1 MELRR
6 NGHVVEQAIAYYKE
20 ALLVTPAHQT
30 TLYNLGIAYEV
41 QGKRQEAY
49 DTYIKVLEG
58 NSLHVGA
65 NLNAGNLLM
74 HAGMYNLSLAFH
86 KPALR
91 GYAELGGHDPWWQI
105 GLLNNMGQTM
115 ISQNDGIA
123 ALALYKEALKLVPDE
138 PMTIFNMF
146 KARRSMCDWE
156 GWSDL
161 EVPRM
166 ITMTKNDLY
175 GSYEMSSE
183 NLRVKKSHRL

>member
-1 MELRR
+1 
-6 NGHVVEQAIAYYKE
+6 
-20 ALLVTPAHQT
+20 
-30 TLYNLGIAYEV
+30 
-41 QGKRQEAY
+41 
-49 DTYIKVLEG
+49 
-58 NSLHVGA
+58 
-65 NLNAGNLLM
+65 
-74 HAGMYNLSLAFH
+74 
-86 KPALR
+86 
-91 GYAELGGHDPWWQI
+91 
-105 GLLNNMGQTM
+105 MGQTM

-183 NLRVKKSHRL
+183 NLRVKKLGKRRQTSIQKVRGSRRQRKGREINYNDAIRCDTTSRLS